1 MPIAPRRR
9 LAACCAAVAA
19 HPRVA
24 RSPRSSPARSR
35 CAPLPGAATMY
46 KWVDDKGVVHY
57 SDKMPPEAVN
67 KGNTQL
73 SPQGIPVKK
82 VDPAA
87 TPEAVKAREAEQERQ
102 KEAAR
107 QQGEQARRD
116 RALLD
121 SYTTEADIDLARA
134 RAVKTVEDA
143 LQSAAGY
150 RAQLQ
155 KRKVALLERK
165 ASYGGK
171 PVPPDI
177 DRDLA
182 AIDAEL
188 ARRRQPRDAEGEAA
202 GGDQGALR
210 RRQGALAA
218 VDRWRRRRRRGLRR
232 QRPASRRPRHR
243 RSASAPGAPARRGSV
258 RARTRRF
265 PGGGCA
271 EEVAPVAPVRSGVLL
286 LR

>member
-1 MPIAPRRR
+1 MSAPRPLPPVASPPRR
-9 LAACCAAVAA
+9 TRASLAAAILAGAVAL
-19 HPRVA
+19 
-24 RSPRSSPARSR
+24 
-35 CAPLPGAATMY
+35 APLPGAATMY

-67 KGNTQL
+67 KGSTQL

-107 QQGEQARRD
+107 QQEEQARRD

-143 LQSAAGY
+143 LQSAASY
-150 RAQLQ
+150 RTQLQ

-188 ARRRQPRDAEGEAA
+188 ARDAG
-202 GGDQGALR
+202 
-210 RRQGALAA
+210 LATQKA
-218 VDRWRRRRRRGLRR
+218 KQLEEIKARYDADKARWRQLNGGG
-232 QRPASRRPRHR
+232 AG
-243 RSASAPGAPARRGSV
+243 ASAGAVTAWDVSV
-258 RARTRRF
+258 RFDDGIDRVIRTYQM
-265 PGGGCA
+265 PGVRPGNRVR
-271 EEVAPVAPVRSGVLL
+271 VANGVVSPL
-286 LR
+286 

>member
-1 MPIAPRRR
+1 MPILRAAPAVPPPPRRTR
-9 LAACCAAVAA
+9 ASLAAAILAGAVAL
-19 HPRVA
+19 
-24 RSPRSSPARSR
+24 
-35 CAPLPGAATMY
+35 APLPGAATMY

-67 KGNTQL
+67 KGSTQL

-143 LQSAAGY
+143 LQSAASY
-150 RAQLQ
+150 RTQLQ

-188 ARRRQPRDAEGEAA
+188 ARDATLATQKAKQLVEIKARYDADKARWRQLNGGGAA
-202 GGDQGALR
+202 
-210 RRQGALAA
+210 AA
-218 VDRWRRRRRRGLRR
+218 VPGVP
-232 QRPASRRPRHR
+232 PA
-243 RSASAPGAPARRGSV
+243 AAPPKK
-258 RARTRRF
+258 
-265 PGGGCA
+265 
-271 EEVAPVAPVRSGVLL
+271 
-286 LR
+286 

>member
-1 MPIAPRRR
+1 MTVPPPSSPVPPPRRAR
-9 LAACCAAVAA
+9 ASLAAAILAGAVAL
-19 HPRVA
+19 
-24 RSPRSSPARSR
+24 
-35 CAPLPGAATMY
+35 APLPGAATMY

-67 KGNTQL
+67 KGSTQL
-73 SPQGIPVKK
+73 SPQGIPVRK

-87 TPEAVKAREAEQERQ
+87 TPEAAKAREAEQERQ

-134 RAVKTVEDA
+134 RAVRTVEDA
-143 LQSAAGY
+143 LQSAANY
-150 RAQLQ
+150 RTQLQ

-188 ARRRQPRDAEGEAA
+188 ARDATLATQKTKQLEEIKARYDADKARWRQLTGGGAAA
-202 GGDQGALR
+202 GAP
-210 RRQGALAA
+210 AA
-218 VDRWRRRRRRGLRR
+218 AGK
-232 QRPASRRPRHR
+232 PAVAPAP
-243 RSASAPGAPARRGSV
+243 SAPAPGAPAVPAAAAAGT
-258 RARTRRF
+258 AK
-265 PGGGCA
+265 PA
-271 EEVAPVAPVRSGVLL
+271 AAAPPK
-286 LR
+286 